1 MIVPQYARRID
12 SIALA
17 KAAGLTRTPALRLHI
32 PRIPRPGLSG
42 LGLALPS
49 IYDAGAQSFDDPQ
62 SVYGGSALVP
72 LGTTTLNIP
81 GIGPIGAEA
90 IIRARRET
98 HLIDLAQ
105 LRALGIR
112 APEQAAPY
120 ILLDGRRP
128 PQQLSLFNLE

>member
-81 GIGPIGAEA
+81 GIGPIDSQTVSQVHS
-90 IIRARRET
+90 IINTIERSE
-98 HLIDLAQ
+98 
-105 LRALGIR
+105 
-112 APEQAAPY
+112 E
-120 ILLDGRRP
+120 
-128 PQQLSLFNLE
+128 